1 MEPSEFLS
9 EEGAQSL
16 RLSLPPAVTRPVQS
30 FQMSS
35 SRGQGRSPRD
45 LCLPPPTPYSV
56 VHPTHLSSSSAATA
70 LLDSLHS
77 PWWRALADDRT
88 PLISPHGVHSAVP
101 YVLACRFIR
110 VLLLISLLSVSSI
123 GFFPSV
129 DARVPLARSTYTP
142 EAPGADAVDTVDTR
156 PTLLQSNATA
166 NETIGNQEHFAV
178 TSNLTIQPIL
188 TDLGPISLFNSVN
201 ETVDDFDAS
210 IREDY
215 SNDYQMANQTVEEQ
229 FDESNQSFRLV
240 FESRGDADLDLS
252 AALNHTLRGDG
263 EWKVTDATDSP
274 GGILLDPGGN
284 DSSPSVDW
292 TPSGGYFS
300 RMRVYKS
307 PPDEGQG
314 SRVVLQT
321 TERDASDSAI
331 QVPATEYPDQRRR
344 GTDWTISGPAV
355 ETTEGVS
362 GTVAY
367 LTQSESAEQ
376 DATGSGPE
384 PGGKILEPEEERWL
398 EHRAERDSHDLAAK
412 GERSKGVVRVSVIE
426 PPSEGAVVRDAGGLM
441 VGEPGNATNSTRRR
455 IAILGLFEMTSKHG
469 ERLEGK
475 SEEAAAR
482 LAIRHI
488 NEGSPARGPLIPGFE
503 LELLTND
510 TKCDPGVGVD
520 AFFHALYTRRG
531 GRMVSLLGTACSE
544 VTESLAKVA
553 PYWNI
558 LQVSYGSTSPALSD
572 RREFPLFFRTV
583 APDSS
588 HNPARLAFVSRFKWD
603 TVTALSQNEDVFSL
617 AVNDLVTELEQ
628 ANVSCRSTVT
638 FGENDFKV
646 QLRML
651 RDLDTRIIIGSFSQ
665 EVAPKIFCEAHRLGM
680 YGADYAWILQGSPA
694 DAWWLG
700 NRSTLEIFGCTPSA
714 LSLAVEG
721 LLMVSSHNSIVGDH
735 TPSFS
740 GLTNSMFISELASL
754 SLPVTK
760 YAPQAYDAVWAI
772 ALALRHGDLLKRA
785 ADFDYHQKDLAADF
799 LSELAKV
806 QFLGVSGPVSFSGA
820 DRVGISAFYQIQG
833 GQVKKVALYY
843 PEEKNLDFDCPQC
856 VPPIW
861 QGGQVPIAKRVFKVR
876 VVTIDPVAFMS
887 ISCLAILGICLAFAF
902 LGFNLYF
909 RKLKYIKLSSP
920 KLNNMAVIGC
930 ILVYMAVILLGLD
943 HATLPEGNFHF
954 AGICTARAYLLSA
967 GFSLAFGSMFTKTY
981 RVHRIFTRSRS
992 GVVKNKMLQDTQLMS
1007 LICVLLLM
1015 DGLMVTL
1022 WVSVDPMQ
1030 RHLKNLSLEISTSDR
1045 SVVYQ
1050 PQVEVCRSQHTHGWL
1065 GALYVYKGLLLVAG
1079 LYMAWET
1086 RRVQIPALNDSQY
1099 IGASVYSVVITSVI
1113 VVVLANLISDRATLA
1128 FVTITAL
1135 IFASTTTT
1143 LCLLFVPKIHTIWIH
1158 PDGDPIVES
1167 MGLKIECNTRR
1178 FVIDE
1183 KREMYYRVEVQ
1194 NRVYRRELAALD
1206 LDISRLERQ
1215 LSESPAPSTSTNS
1228 PGDSPKKVAIVEEE
1242 SEIQTE
1248 ESNAEGEMERS
1259 DYHDRDMNCGSQTM
1273 VHLQV
1278 AATPA
1283 PRASWP
1289 SADPGPRRHVS
1300 FGSQPDLDERRK
1312 VSEATSVSAIPLPTS
1327 SSSSS
1332 STHAPSSVLRRLLH
1346 FAQLTGEHGRSSR
1359 PKRGLAGTSAS
1370 GAVAAALRHH
1380 VKYVANLVPAGS
1392 MPAAPEIVIVGKPPS
1407 SRSGSVVFADPVI
1420 SITHNGDV
1428 ERGDEWDGEEG
1439 GGGGSEGDSEEMELP
1454 KGTAPDEDEEEGWD
1468 PYQETD
1474 SRLSSAPRKFSLS
1487 ACLSGDDDDP
1497 AARGSPSHDH
1507 RQHRRSHGNTRP
1519 PPAPSFRERAR
1530 GSPRFPHKIVPA
1542 VACGSM
1548 GELRDWRGSNSSGI
1562 GGGGGRVRLKPPS
1575 ASNAFGAAAKLQ
1587 RRHPNL
1593 LMGPELPGKCRSLDA
1608 SMDQPHHGGGSGAG
1622 SGGGG
1627 TGGGG
1632 GSSGGGSGGEPNR
1645 VLSKGIC
1652 LRCGGVRPRRS
1663 SSGTC
1668 SAVGLR
1674 AVGILK
1680 FERGPERDG
1689 GRSVERAKCECL
1701 DTSRA
1706 ASLSPNCDVW
1716 CVEQA
1721 DERLQDFI
1729 PLSELLVS
1737 SAGGGPMELTTA
1749 KRTDSQC

>member
-1 MEPSEFLS
+1 
-9 EEGAQSL
+9 
-16 RLSLPPAVTRPVQS
+16 
-30 FQMSS
+30 
-35 SRGQGRSPRD
+35 
-45 LCLPPPTPYSV
+45 
-56 VHPTHLSSSSAATA
+56 
-70 LLDSLHS
+70 
-77 PWWRALADDRT
+77 
-88 PLISPHGVHSAVP
+88 
-101 YVLACRFIR
+101 
-110 VLLLISLLSVSSI
+110 
-123 GFFPSV
+123 
-129 DARVPLARSTYTP
+129 
-142 EAPGADAVDTVDTR
+142 
-156 PTLLQSNATA
+156 
-166 NETIGNQEHFAV
+166 
-178 TSNLTIQPIL
+178 
-188 TDLGPISLFNSVN
+188 
-201 ETVDDFDAS
+201 
-210 IREDY
+210 
-215 SNDYQMANQTVEEQ
+215 
-229 FDESNQSFRLV
+229 
-240 FESRGDADLDLS
+240 
-252 AALNHTLRGDG
+252 
-263 EWKVTDATDSP
+263 
-274 GGILLDPGGN
+274 
-284 DSSPSVDW
+284 
-292 TPSGGYFS
+292 
-300 RMRVYKS
+300 
-307 PPDEGQG
+307 
-314 SRVVLQT
+314 
-321 TERDASDSAI
+321 
-331 QVPATEYPDQRRR
+331 
-344 GTDWTISGPAV
+344 
-355 ETTEGVS
+355 
-362 GTVAY
+362 
-367 LTQSESAEQ
+367 
-376 DATGSGPE
+376 
-384 PGGKILEPEEERWL
+384 
-398 EHRAERDSHDLAAK
+398 
-412 GERSKGVVRVSVIE
+412 
-426 PPSEGAVVRDAGGLM
+426 
-441 VGEPGNATNSTRRR
+441 
-455 IAILGLFEMTSKHG
+455 
-469 ERLEGK
+469 
-475 SEEAAAR
+475 
-482 LAIRHI
+482 
-488 NEGSPARGPLIPGFE
+488 
-503 LELLTND
+503 
-510 TKCDPGVGVD
+510 
-520 AFFHALYTRRG
+520 
-531 GRMVSLLGTACSE
+531 MVSLLGTACSE

-628 ANVSCRSTVT
+628 ANVSCRATVT
-638 FGENDFKV
+638 FGENDFKF

-665 EVAPKIFCEAHRLGM
+665 EVAPKIFCEAYGLGM

-694 DAWWLG
+694 DTWWLG
-700 NRSTLEIFGCTPSA
+700 NRSTLETFGCTSSA
-714 LSLAVEG
+714 LSMAVEG
-721 LLMVSSHNSIVGDH
+721 LLMVSSHNSIVGDD

-740 GLTNSMFISELASL
+740 GLTNSMFTEELAAQ

-772 ALALRHGDLLKRA
+772 ALALRHGNLLSRA
-785 ADFDYHQKDLAADF
+785 ADFDYHQKDLTEDF
-799 LSELAKV
+799 LNELAKV

-833 GQVKKVALYY
+833 GQIKKVALYY
-843 PEEKNLDFDCPQC
+843 PEAKHLDFECPQC

-861 QGGQVPIAKRVFKVR
+861 QGGQVPIAKRIFKVR

-887 ISCLAILGICLAFAF
+887 ISCLAILGICLACAF

-954 AGICTARAYLLSA
+954 SGICTARAYLLSA

-1030 RHLKNLSLEISTSDR
+1030 RHLKNLSLEISTTDR

-1215 LSESPAPSTSTNS
+1215 LSESPVPSTSTNS
-1228 PGDSPKKVAIVEEE
+1228 AGDSPKKVAIVEEE

-1248 ESNAEGEMERS
+1248 ESNAEGEGEN
-1259 DYHDRDMNCGSQTM
+1259 YHERDMNCSTQT

-1278 AATPA
+1278 AAPPA

-1346 FAQLTGEHGRSSR
+1346 FAQLTGGGDHHGRWSSSALK

-1392 MPAAPEIVIVGKPPS
+1392 MAASTAPEIVVIGKPPS

-1428 ERGDEWDGEEG
+1428 DRGDEWGDGGEC
-1439 GGGGSEGDSEEMELP
+1439 GGSDGDSEEIDLP
-1454 KGTAPDEDEEEGWD
+1454 KGMDGGGEDEEGWD
-1468 PYQETD
+1468 PSQEPD
-1474 SRLSSAPRKFSLS
+1474 SRLSSGPRKFSLS

-1497 AARGSPSHDH
+1497 GGTRGSPSHEH
-1507 RQHRRSHGNTRP
+1507 RPHHRRSHGNARP

-1530 GSPRFPHKIVPA
+1530 GSPRFPHKIVPT

-1562 GGGGGRVRLKPPS
+1562 GGSRLRLKPPS
-1575 ASNAFGAAAKLQ
+1575 SNAFGSAASRVQ

-1608 SMDQPHHGGGSGAG
+1608 SMDLPHHGPGGVGG
-1622 SGGGG
+1622 GVVSGGGG
-1627 TGGGG
+1627 VGG
-1632 GSSGGGSGGEPNR
+1632 GSGEPNR

-1668 SAVGLR
+1668 SAVGLKT
-1674 AVGILK
+1674 VGLLK
-1680 FERGPERDG
+1680 YERGPDRDVSRLERP
-1689 GRSVERAKCECL
+1689 KCECL
-1701 DTSRA
+1701 DSSRA
-1706 ASLSPNCDVW
+1706 ASMSPNCDVW

-1737 SAGGGPMELTTA
+1737 SAGGGPMELSSG